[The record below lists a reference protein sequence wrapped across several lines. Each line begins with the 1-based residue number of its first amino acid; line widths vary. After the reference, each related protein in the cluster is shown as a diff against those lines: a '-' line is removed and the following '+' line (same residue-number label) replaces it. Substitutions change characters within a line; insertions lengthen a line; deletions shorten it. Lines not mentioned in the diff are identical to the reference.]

1 MNPALADPVVICVGA
16 VVTLGVF
23 SYLAKDNPLSRLV
36 QNAALGV
43 SMGIGLVVVWQQVL
57 QPKWWALIRDAFRNG
72 GEQWTGALWLL
83 ALVPGSLW
91 YFQLSKKWF
100 WLSTLISGL
109 FVGVAAGLAF
119 KNQMLLILPQVSAS
133 IKPLTPFDESGA
145 LKWGSALDAV
155 NNLVFLIVLFSS
167 LLYFFFAVRTDR
179 PLLRAPLRFGRLA
192 IMTTLGGMFG
202 CTVMTRVAYLIRQL
216 TLLYNDWYV
225 GQILTPLKALFRASG
240 A

>member
-1 MNPALADPVVICVGA
+1 VNPALADPVVICVGA

-91 YFQLSKKWF
+91 YFQLSKKRASV
-100 WLSTLISGL
+100 STLVSGL
-109 FVGVAAGLAF
+109 FIGMAAGVAF
-119 KNQMLLILPQVSAS
+119 KTTILLILPEIGASLKPLNPFAGPQGSTAGSFLGCLNNVIFLVAMLTTLVYFCFS
-133 IKPLTPFDESGA
+133 IKADHPLMGRTMRLGRTMIMVALGA
-145 LKWGSALDAV
+145 
-155 NNLVFLIVLFSS
+155 
-167 LLYFFFAVRTDR
+167 
-179 PLLRAPLRFGRLA
+179 
-192 IMTTLGGMFG
+192 MFG
-202 CTVMTRVAYLIRQL
+202 NTVMTRMAYLLDRLQFL
-216 TLLYNDWYV
+216 HSAWTRLM
-225 GQILTPLKALFRASG
+225 G
-240 A
+240 